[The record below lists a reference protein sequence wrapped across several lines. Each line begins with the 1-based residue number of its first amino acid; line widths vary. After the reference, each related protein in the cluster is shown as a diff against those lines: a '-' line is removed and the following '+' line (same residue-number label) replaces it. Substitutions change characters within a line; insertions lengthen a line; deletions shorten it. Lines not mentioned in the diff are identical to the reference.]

1 MNSARVEHAGAPAR
15 AHACHKSRWPI
26 KVLTAAQMRD
36 VDRRT
41 MELGIPGLILMEN
54 AGQRVVEF
62 LAEKF
67 SPLDKERI
75 TVICGKGNNG
85 GDGMV
90 IARQLFTRF
99 NLASLD
105 VILLHDPQELRADGA
120 ANYRML
126 VTCGCPVKQAI
137 DPAARFATIV
147 VDAVLG
153 TGITGPASGPALD
166 AIREINTGFPQ
177 ARVVAVDI
185 PSGMA
190 SDSCESSGDVVRA
203 DYTVTFTAPK
213 IAQVMPSN
221 CDRIGEMRVYP
232 IGSPPEIYQEDS
244 GIHVALTGAP
254 QFRRLFAPRPPG
266 GNKGDFGHVLVV
278 AGSRG
283 KTGAAAM
290 TGMAALRAGAGLVT
304 VASAESALNV
314 IAAHGAELMT
324 EPLPETESGAIS
336 MRAFD
341 YGRLAKLVE
350 RKDVIAMGP
359 GLGTDPETVGA
370 VRRVFTEFD
379 LPMVVDADSLNAL
392 AGWEWPAPRVLRVMT
407 PHPGEM
413 SRLCGRSIAEIQRDR
428 IEVARSFAAGRGVC
442 LVLKGER
449 TVIAFPDGRV
459 WINPTGTPAMAT
471 GGTGDVLTGIIAG
484 FLGQFADEADT
495 AIAAAV
501 YLHGLA
507 GMIGSR
513 ELGEKS
519 LIATDLL
526 AYLPDAMDEC
536 ADVSD
541 SF

>member
-1 MNSARVEHAGAPAR
+1 
-15 AHACHKSRWPI
+15 
-26 KVLTAAQMRD
+26 
-36 VDRRT
+36 
-41 MELGIPGLILMEN
+41 
-54 AGQRVVEF
+54 
-62 LAEKF
+62 
-67 SPLDKERI
+67 
-75 TVICGKGNNG
+75 
-85 GDGMV
+85 
-90 IARQLFTRF
+90 
-99 NLASLD
+99 
-105 VILLHDPQELRADGA
+105 
-120 ANYRML
+120 
-126 VTCGCPVKQAI
+126 
-137 DPAARFATIV
+137 
-147 VDAVLG
+147 
-153 TGITGPASGPALD
+153 
-166 AIREINTGFPQ
+166 
-177 ARVVAVDI
+177 
-185 PSGMA
+185 
-190 SDSCESSGDVVRA
+190 
-203 DYTVTFTAPK
+203 
-213 IAQVMPSN
+213 
-221 CDRIGEMRVYP
+221 
-232 IGSPPEIYQEDS
+232 
-244 GIHVALTGAP
+244 
-254 QFRRLFAPRPPG
+254 
-266 GNKGDFGHVLVV
+266 
-278 AGSRG
+278 
-283 KTGAAAM
+283 M

-324 EPLPETESGAIS
+324 EPLPETESGSIS

-341 YGRLAKLVE
+341 YGRLAKLAE

-459 WINPTGTPAMAT
+459 WVNPTGTPAMAT

-484 FLGQFADEADT
+484 FLGQFPEEADT

-541 SF
+541 SV